1 MKHMALLEFG
11 ICDKKA
17 VRGSLRT
24 AEVLEIGSGDG
35 ILMEFYAALSC
46 SKAMTLSNK
55 MVPLP
60 EEEPVPT
67 GVPNA
72 VLVASLSSLDRSRI
86 EPGVPVASG
95 LGVEGVVTPISA

>member
-35 ILMEFYAALSC
+35 ILMEFYAALS
-46 SKAMTLSNK
+46 
-55 MVPLP
+55 
-60 EEEPVPT
+60 
-67 GVPNA
+67 
-72 VLVASLSSLDRSRI
+72 
-86 EPGVPVASG
+86 
-95 LGVEGVVTPISA
+95 